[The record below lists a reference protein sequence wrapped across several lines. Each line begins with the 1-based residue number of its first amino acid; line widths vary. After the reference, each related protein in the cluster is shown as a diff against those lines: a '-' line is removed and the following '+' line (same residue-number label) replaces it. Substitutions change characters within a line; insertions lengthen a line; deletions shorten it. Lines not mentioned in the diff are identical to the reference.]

1 MAEKPETMD
10 QRTRARKIYRIT
22 LAGGAINALLV
33 ALKFAAGIA
42 GHSAA
47 MVADAVHSL
56 SDFVTDVIV
65 LLFVRLSNR
74 PSDRKYDYGYGKFET
89 VATALIGLALLAVGI
104 IILRD
109 GAVRIVRAVRGDEP
123 QAPSMIAFW
132 MAIISIVSKE
142 ICYRFTIRVGRE
154 VDSQAVV
161 ANAWHHRSDAF
172 SSVGTAL
179 GIGGA
184 IMLGDKW
191 RVLDPVAAAV
201 VSLFIIRIAVD
212 VLRESFGELTERSLP
227 VETEEEIIRI
237 ASAVEGVGGIHNLRT
252 RRIGNYCA
260 IELHIRLDGSSTLD
274 EAHDKATEI
283 ERLLRERFGERT
295 FVGVHMEPAA
305 RRRHE

>member
-1 MAEKPETMD
+1 MD
-10 QRTRARKIYRIT
+10 QSIRTRKIWRVT

-33 ALKFAAGIA
+33 TLKFAAGIV

-89 VATALIGLALLAVGI
+89 VATALIGLALLAVGV

-109 GAVRIVRAVRGDEP
+109 GIVRIVRATRGDEP

-132 MAIISIVSKE
+132 MAIVSIVSKE

-154 VDSQAVV
+154 VDSQAVT

-184 IMLGDKW
+184 ILLGDKW
-191 RVLDPVAAAV
+191 RVLDPIAAAV
-201 VSLFIIRIAVD
+201 VSLFIIKIAVD
-212 VLRESFGELTERSLP
+212 VLRESFGELTEHSLP
-227 VETEEEIIRI
+227 AETEEEIVRI
-237 ASAVEGVGGIHNLRT
+237 ASAVEGVESIGDLRT

-260 IELHIRLDGSSTLD
+260 IELRIRIDGSSTLD
-274 EAHDKATEI
+274 EAHAKATAA
-283 ERLLRERFGERT
+283 ERLLRERYGERT
-295 FVGVHMEPAA
+295 VVGVYLEPAERK
-305 RRRHE
+305 RRDATTTETK

>member
-1 MAEKPETMD
+1 MD
-10 QRTRARKIYRIT
+10 QSIRAKKIYRVT
-22 LAGGAINALLV
+22 LAGGVINAQLV
-33 ALKFAAGIA
+33 TLKFIAGIA

-56 SDFVTDVIV
+56 SDFITDVTV
-65 LLFVRLSNR
+65 LLFVKLSNR
-74 PSDRKYDYGYGKFET
+74 PKDKKYDYGYGKYET
-89 VATALIGLALLAVGI
+89 VATALIGLALLAVGV

-109 GAVRIVRAVRGDEP
+109 GIVRIVRAMRGDEP
-123 QAPSMIAFW
+123 PAPSMIAFW
-132 MAIISIVSKE
+132 MAIASIIAKE
-142 ICYRFTIRVGRE
+142 ICYRFTIRVGRK
-154 VDSQAVV
+154 VDSQAVI

-191 RVLDPVAAAV
+191 RVLDPIAAAV
-201 VSLFIIRIAVD
+201 VSFFIIKIAID

-227 VETEEEIIRI
+227 IEVEEEIVRI
-237 ASAVEGVGGIHNLRT
+237 ASSVEGVGGIHNLRT
-252 RRIGNYCA
+252 RRIGNYYA

-283 ERLLRERFGERT
+283 ENLLRERYGERT

-305 RRRHE
+305 KRRHE

>member
-1 MAEKPETMD
+1 MTSEMT
-10 QRTRARKIYRIT
+10 ARGIMVFV
-22 LAGGAINALLV
+22 AIMVPSAP
-33 ALKFAAGIA
+33 K

-56 SDFVTDVIV
+56 SDFITDVTV
-65 LLFVRLSNR
+65 LLFVKLSNR
-74 PSDRKYDYGYGKFET
+74 PKDKKYDYGYGKYET
-89 VATALIGLALLAVGI
+89 VATALIGLALLAVGV

-109 GAVRIVRAVRGDEP
+109 GIVRIVRAVRGDEP
-123 QAPSMIAFW
+123 PAPSMIAFW
-132 MAIISIVSKE
+132 MAIASIVAKE
-142 ICYRFTIRVGRE
+142 ICYRFTIRVGRK
-154 VDSQAVV
+154 VDSQAVI

-191 RVLDPVAAAV
+191 RVLDPIAAAV
-201 VSLFIIRIAVD
+201 VSFFIIKIAID

-227 VETEEEIIRI
+227 IEIEEEIVRI
-237 ASAVEGVGGIHNLRT
+237 ASSVEGVGGIHNLRT
-252 RRIGNYCA
+252 RRIGNYYA
-260 IELHIRLDGSSTLD
+260 IELHIRLDGASTLD

-283 ERLLRERFGERT
+283 ENLLRERYGERT

-305 RRRHE
+305 KRRHE

>member
-1 MAEKPETMD
+1 MD
-10 QRTRARKIYRIT
+10 QSARTRKIYRIT
-22 LAGGAINALLV
+22 LAGSIINALLV
-33 ALKFAAGIA
+33 SLKFIAGIA

-56 SDFVTDVIV
+56 SDFITDITV

-74 PSDRKYDYGYGKFET
+74 PKDKKYDYGYGKYET
-89 VATALIGLALLAVGI
+89 IATALIGLALLAVGV
-104 IILRD
+104 IILHD
-109 GAVRIVRAVRGDEP
+109 GITRIVRAAHGDEP

-132 MAIISIVSKE
+132 MAIISIATKE
-142 ICYRFTIRVGRE
+142 ICYRFTIRVGRK
-154 VDSQAVV
+154 VDSQAVI
-161 ANAWHHRSDAF
+161 ANAWHHRSDAL

-191 RVLDPVAAAV
+191 RVLDPIAAAV
-201 VSLFIIRIAVD
+201 VSLFIIKIAVG

-227 VETEEEIIRI
+227 AETEEEIVRI
-237 ASAVEGVGGIHNLRT
+237 ASTVEGVDGIHNLRT
-252 RRIGNYCA
+252 RRIGNYYA

-283 ERLLRERFGERT
+283 ESLLRERYGERT
-295 FVGVHMEPAA
+295 FVGVHMEPAEKC
-305 RRRHE
+305 RRKKSDE